1 MRRVVEYKRFADDCR
16 QLARTL
22 RKPEHRQQLEEMATA
37 WEMLALE
44 RETQLAKRGEDSDRA
59 A

>member
-1 MRRVVEYKRFADDCR
+1 MRRVTEYQKFADDCR
-16 QLARTL
+16 KLARTL
-22 RKPEHRQQLEEMATA
+22 RKPEHRRQLEEMAVV

-44 RETQLAKRGEDSDRA
+44 REAQLSTTPKKSDRA